1 MASGYGINSIGSY
14 ANDPY
19 FAYALN
25 SYNPNFQGTQSA
37 GGTPTVAAPAVN
49 TESAATANLP
59 KADYSEDSNAGKVAA
74 VIGTL
79 VGAGTLIA
87 AYKKGKGTG
96 EGLTRIKNG
105 FKKIFGIGDTNKTT
119 NAASETIS
127 NTIRAMKSK
136 DGKLVYTIPGKNKT
150 LRTQAEIQ
158 QYAAD
163 YGIDLKQLQKF
174 NSKQSKLNEYQLE
187 IKDGGKTNTVTVKNG
202 EIVDINNGTESITK
216 KILDSTD
223 GADKEFRRKIEDQ
236 IADIEKGLTGDNLR
250 GKTIRYIKYQ
260 TQIGDDIVN
269 VTRTSLEDKPKID
282 IDKFTTPERF
292 SQDSDAVKAYLY
304 NNPEAK
310 KVFLSETL
318 KKGKIPEGMK
328 VESFDFTFDKH
339 TKCHYKDGKL
349 VGITKDGEYCAKGS
363 EKCDAFLADNETTLN
378 KEIED
383 LVKNGELKDYE
394 NPVLIAE

>member
-49 TESAATANLP
+49 TESAASANLP

-127 NTIRAMKSK
+127 NTLRAMKGK

-150 LRTQAEIQ
+150 LRTQKEIE

-174 NSKQSKLNEYQLE
+174 NSKQSKLNKYQLVIE
-187 IKDGGKTNTVTVKNG
+187 DGGKTNTVTVKNG

-250 GKTIRYIKYQ
+250 GKTIRNIEYQ

-269 VTRTSLEDKPKID
+269 VTRTSLKDKPEINE
-282 IDKFTTPERF
+282 FTTPERF
-292 SQDSDAVKAYLY
+292 SQDSEALKAYLY

-328 VESFDFTFDKH
+328 VESFDYTFDRH
-339 TKCHYKDGKL
+339 TKCHYKDGNL
-349 VGITKDGEYCAKGS
+349 VGITRDGKYYAKGS
-363 EKCDAFLADNETTLN
+363 DKCDAFLADNETKLN